1 MKDYYQ
7 ILGVPRNASQEEIKK
22 AYYKL
27 AHKYHPDKGGDEKKF
42 KEINEAYQVLSDKEK
57 RAQYDRFGRVFEGGQ
72 HPGGEGGSQPGFDFQ
87 WSWSSPEGTD
97 FGFGDIG
104 DIGEMMEEIF
114 GFGGPRRKR
123 DIKRGKDI
131 EITLEVSLEEVI
143 KGTERVI
150 GLEKMVVC
158 PRCQG
163 TGAEPGSKIK
173 ECFSCRG
180 TGQVQQIKRTIFGSF
195 TRWTVCPECKGEG
208 YIPEKP
214 CNVCKGEG
222 RIKEEVEMRIRIPR
236 GVDTGQIIKL
246 RGKGEAGRKGGRP
259 GDLYVKI
266 LVKRHPLFERR
277 GDDLYIS
284 FPISFSQAA
293 LGDQIEI
300 PTLEG
305 KRIFLKVPAGT
316 DSGKV
321 FRISGKGVPHFSG
334 YGRGNL
340 YVELIVKTPKH
351 LTRKQRELLEQLR
364 KEGI

>member
-1 MKDYYQ
+1 
-7 ILGVPRNASQEEIKK
+7 
-22 AYYKL
+22 
-27 AHKYHPDKGGDEKKF
+27 
-42 KEINEAYQVLSDKEK
+42 
-57 RAQYDRFGRVFEGGQ
+57 
-72 HPGGEGGSQPGFDFQ
+72 
-87 WSWSSPEGTD
+87 
-97 FGFGDIG
+97 
-104 DIGEMMEEIF
+104 
-114 GFGGPRRKR
+114 
-123 DIKRGKDI
+123 
-131 EITLEVSLEEVI
+131 
-143 KGTERVI
+143 
-150 GLEKMVVC
+150 
-158 PRCQG
+158 
-163 TGAEPGSKIK
+163 
-173 ECFSCRG
+173 
-180 TGQVQQIKRTIFGSF
+180 
-195 TRWTVCPECKGEG
+195 
-208 YIPEKP
+208 
-214 CNVCKGEG
+214 
-222 RIKEEVEMRIRIPR
+222 MRIRIPR